1 MASVP
6 SISQLAEGIQSS
18 DRASIGRAITLVESY
33 RPDHRALSQELLTQL
48 LPFAGN
54 AHRVGITGVPGVGKS
69 TFIENLG
76 TKLVED
82 DHKVAVLAVDPS
94 SSRTGGSILGDKT
107 RMATLVNHPA
117 AFIRPSPTSG
127 ELGGVNRMTRET
139 MLICEAAGFDVI
151 LVETVGVG
159 QSETVVADMVDFFLV
174 LMLHGA
180 GDELQGIKKGIL
192 ELADMVAI
200 NKADG
205 ENAQKAAV
213 AAKEYE
219 MALHLMA
226 PTSDL
231 WTAPVVTCAG
241 LTGEG
246 ISELWAKIMSHKNI
260 FSEAGATTVKREEQR
275 VRWMWAMLDDRL
287 VDALRSHERVRE
299 LLPILEA
306 QVRTEQTTP
315 VAAVDHLIST
325 FLES

>member
-1 MASVP
+1 
-6 SISQLAEGIQSS
+6 
-18 DRASIGRAITLVESY
+18 
-33 RPDHRALSQELLTQL
+33 
-48 LPFAGN
+48 
-54 AHRVGITGVPGVGKS
+54 
-69 TFIENLG
+69 
-76 TKLVED
+76 
-82 DHKVAVLAVDPS
+82 
-94 SSRTGGSILGDKT
+94 
-107 RMATLVNHPA
+107 
-117 AFIRPSPTSG
+117 
-127 ELGGVNRMTRET
+127 
-139 MLICEAAGFDVI
+139 
-151 LVETVGVG
+151 
-159 QSETVVADMVDFFLV
+159 MVDFFLV

-231 WTAPVVTCAG
+231 WAAPVVTCAG

-246 ISELWAKIMSHKNI
+246 VSELWDKIINHKNI
-260 FSEAGATTVKREEQR
+260 FSKAGATTLRREEQR

-306 QVRTEQTTP
+306 QVRAEQTTP
-315 VAAVDHLIST
+315 VAAVDHLISA
-325 FLES
+325 FLEI